1 MSKRLVYGLVL
12 AVWGGVLGVADAA
25 YVIKLKNGNEYVTT
39 RYWREGKQVMFES
52 YGGVFGVD
60 SGFVSRVEQ
69 STRAVPLPTETI
81 SPEKPTDG
89 TSRLSG
95 SPGSPESIDR
105 QSEAKETKA
114 IKPAASPA
122 PKEPLKKDEDVMKEY
137 SELQKRFGQL
147 NDLPK
152 HEVQALEA
160 DIDSFRRKVTSS
172 ELAEAH
178 KEETDAMGSLLRTI
192 DRYLKATYP

>member
-1 MSKRLVYGLVL
+1 
-12 AVWGGVLGVADAA
+12 
-25 YVIKLKNGNEYVTT
+25 
-39 RYWREGKQVMFES
+39 MFES

-60 SGFVSRVEQ
+60 SAFVSKIDRSTLSVPLATQSPSPEIKTNAPPPASGSTGSSETSDRRVE
-69 STRAVPLPTETI
+69 
-81 SPEKPTDG
+81 SPEN
-89 TSRLSG
+89 
-95 SPGSPESIDR
+95 
-105 QSEAKETKA
+105 KA
-114 IKPAASPA
+114 TKPAAPST
-122 PKEPLKKDEDVMKEY
+122 PKELLKKDEDVMKEY

-178 KEETDAMGSLLRTI
+178 KEETDAMGALLRTI